1 MACSCHGD
9 SKISTSNVR
18 PYDQCMTCARKHVV
32 QAWQLWNEF
41 AHEIDNRDF
50 CSAELRACASHC
62 KYIERELAMES
73 RDIAKAIEM
82 FEDGGIS
89 DRLEKLKASVTEAF
103 FARNQNLKDKYD
115 KIKEHR

>member
-1 MACSCHGD
+1 MGCSCHGD

-18 PYDQCMTCARKHVV
+18 PDDQCMACARKHVV
-32 QAWQLWNEF
+32 QAWQAWHEF
-41 AHEIDNRDF
+41 GHEIDNRDF

-62 KYIERELAMES
+62 KYIEKAIATES

-82 FEDGGIS
+82 FEDGDIS
-89 DRLEKLKASVTEAF
+89 DRLEKLKASVTDAF
-103 FARNQNLKDKYD
+103 FARNQNLKEKYD

>member
-1 MACSCHGD
+1 MGCSCHGD
-9 SKISTSNVR
+9 SKISTSNVK
-18 PYDQCMTCARKHVV
+18 PCDQCMTCARKHVV
-32 QAWQLWNEF
+32 QAWQAWNEF

-62 KYIERELAMES
+62 KYIEKEIATEC

-89 DRLEKLKASVTEAF
+89 DRIEKLKASVTEAL

>member
-9 SKISTSNVR
+9 SKISTSNVK

-41 AHEIDNRDF
+41 THEIDNRDF

-62 KYIERELAMES
+62 KYIAKESATES
-73 RDIAKAIEM
+73 RNIAKAIEM
-82 FEDGGIS
+82 FEDGGIAERI
-89 DRLEKLKASVTEAF
+89 DGLRVRVEEAMF
-103 FARNQNLKDKYD
+103 RRYPELAERYGT
-115 KIKEHR
+115 IKEHR